1 MPNWNCTFQNAG
13 KQMASLKRTYCEHL
27 NLKVTFTNLQIFF
40 SKRFIEQYI
49 VLFLY
54 KKMIIYTKELNFHFN
69 LSLSGLMVA

>member
-13 KQMASLKRTYCEHL
+13 KQMASLKSTYCELL
-27 NLKVTFTNLQIFF
+27 NLKVTFTNLQGFF
-40 SKRFIEQYI
+40 SKRFIEQCI

-54 KKMIIYTKELNFHFN
+54 RKMIIYTKKLNFHFN

>member
-1 MPNWNCTFQNAG
+1 MFRF
-13 KQMASLKRTYCEHL
+13 L
-27 NLKVTFTNLQIFF
+27 F